1 MNKYENIKRIG
12 EGSFSKVYLSRNLE
26 SGEQVCIKRHIQKV
40 DPEDDHHMDCELS
53 AVSVLQNDNILRFRE
68 DFHDSKGR
76 HCMVYDLMETDLR
89 NIISGFD
96 GIFPLEIRKEYLR
109 EMLSAVSACH
119 LKQIAHMDIT
129 PENFLVSRRRSL
141 HLSDFGLSVSFQPPP
156 DRFLCMNRTSW
167 YTSPERLFGRREWLS
182 AGDMWGV
189 GCIYLELLQETR
201 PIFPGTSSLGQIR
214 VIGEILGQPSP
225 ELMEKFSTYPG
236 FIPFPD
242 SSGNIDNILSH
253 IDDNE
258 RDLVLKLLEYDPD
271 KRISA
276 SEALLHPFFTAP
288 PLPSPLDLLPDPALY
303 PKLLKKRA
311 KTHNIRPDVETDD
324 IEISPVKYLDLNAE
338 DDDDL
343 LYT

>member
-1 MNKYENIKRIG
+1 
-12 EGSFSKVYLSRNLE
+12 
-26 SGEQVCIKRHIQKV
+26 
-40 DPEDDHHMDCELS
+40 
-53 AVSVLQNDNILRFRE
+53 
-68 DFHDSKGR
+68 
-76 HCMVYDLMETDLR
+76 METDLR

-156 DRFLCMNRTSW
+156 DRW

-225 ELMEKFSTYPG
+225 ELMEKFSAYPG

-288 PLPSPLDLLPDPALY
+288 PLPSPLDLLPDPAMY

-311 KTHNIRPDVETDD
+311 KTHNIRPDVEADD
-324 IEISPVKYLDLNAE
+324 VEISPVKYLDLNAE
-338 DDDDL
+338 DDNDL